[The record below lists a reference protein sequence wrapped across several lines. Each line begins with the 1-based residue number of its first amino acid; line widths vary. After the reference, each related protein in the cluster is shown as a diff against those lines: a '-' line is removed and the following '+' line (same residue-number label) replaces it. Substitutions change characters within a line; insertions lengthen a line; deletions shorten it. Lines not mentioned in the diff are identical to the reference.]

1 MRWDQDEIPATPACV
16 VCSLAGGGQGSRFL
30 HEKPPYTPR
39 VPGRWADA
47 AAAAEVGDKFL
58 FLPQEYSFNIIA
70 VVFHPNPHTHLI
82 AILHRVVCI

>member
-1 MRWDQDEIPATPACV
+1 MRWDQDETTAMPTCV
-16 VCSLAGGGQGSRFL
+16 VCSLAGGGQGSRFP
-30 HEKPPYTPR
+30 HEKQPYAPR

-47 AAAAEVGDKFL
+47 ATATEVGDKFL

-82 AILHRVVCI
+82 TILHRVVCI